1 MNKQALSI
9 GDVTGTSTISFP
21 TKELL
26 ELFGLPDLEP
36 EDMYMDIWPD
46 DEELLD
52 TVYLDISWD
61 EEQESW
67 LDKTGQP
74 LKDEVIDEI
83 KRAIVSAVESK
94 TMANY
99 TKRVRGALEEIL
111 YTFSNF
117 EYEYDF
123 INEAGSYE
131 GMHDTAIGITNI
143 TIDYDN
149 TTTITTDNDLVHV
162 INTCITGVG
171 LFNVDEEL
179 EGAESFAEYIQS
191 RFHWLKSYWK
201 IFGTRIPKPD
211 LDHIEDFDKKYF
223 KELLKDI
230 EKTFNVSIT

>member
-9 GDVTGTSTISFP
+9 KEITGTSTISFP

-36 EDMYMDIWPD
+36 PDWDWPWPSD
-46 DEELLD
+46 DELIG
-52 TVYLDISWD
+52 TRFLDISWD
-61 EEQESW
+61 DMPELW
-67 LDKTGQP
+67 VDKNEQP

-83 KRAIVSAVESK
+83 KRAIISAMESK

-99 TKRVRGALEEIL
+99 TKRVQGALEDIL
-111 YTFSNF
+111 YIFSDF

-131 GMHDTAIGITNI
+131 GMHDTATGITNI
-143 TIDYDN
+143 TIEYDN
-149 TTTITTDNDLVHV
+149 TTITTDNDLVHV

-171 LFNVDEEL
+171 MFNVDEEL

-191 RFHWLKSYWK
+191 RFHWLKSYWE
-201 IFGTRIPKPD
+201 IFGARRPQPD
-211 LDHIEDFDKKYF
+211 LEHIEDFDGNYF
-223 KELLKDI
+223 KELLQDI
-230 EKTFNVSIT
+230 EKTYKVNIT